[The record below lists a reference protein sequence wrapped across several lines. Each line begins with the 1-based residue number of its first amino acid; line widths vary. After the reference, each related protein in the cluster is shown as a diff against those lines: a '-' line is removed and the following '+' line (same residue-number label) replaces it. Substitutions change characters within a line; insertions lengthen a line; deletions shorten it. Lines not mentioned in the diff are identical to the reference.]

1 MVQATTTT
9 RHEDKR
15 ARQIT
20 RCCIRSAKTPRFEL
34 PSLKVSCFPPRNTSP
49 ARIPFVLAHTSPNSP
64 SSLLCSAL
72 LCSCFLFRSCPIC
85 FPQSKA
91 PRTGEGLFPGEVIEV
106 TQVLSSEGSTFLR
119 LANDR
124 GWTYARSPSD
134 GGVLFEDLAGGVS
147 EDT

>member
-1 MVQATTTT
+1 MP
-9 RHEDKR
+9 
-15 ARQIT
+15 
-20 RCCIRSAKTPRFEL
+20 CSA
-34 PSLKVSCFPPRNTSP
+34 V
-49 ARIPFVLAHTSPNSP
+49 
-64 SSLLCSAL
+64 LCSA
-72 LCSCFLFRSCPIC
+72 
-85 FPQSKA
+85 QSKA